1 MATSLATLY
10 LSYGI
15 NHAPKT
21 GSSLFFPLETAQ
33 YYLSV
38 LEPIQIGYGAVV
50 SIIKK
55 IPVVQATFQLIFPR
69 SSPSSEQSTGVSST
83 PSTADTNPA
92 TAASPSAAPCP
103 P

>member
-33 YYLSV
+33 HYLSV

-50 SIIKK
+50 STTKK
-55 IPVVQATFQLIFPR
+55 LGSVRVLNQLIFSRFFR
-69 SSPSSEQSTGVSST
+69 SLVPSTGVSSMPGMVDIRAINGL
-83 PSTADTNPA
+83 PSDVLCLP
-92 TAASPSAAPCP
+92 
-103 P
+103 

>member
-15 NHAPKT
+15 NHVPT
-21 GSSLFFPLETAQ
+21 GSSLFFPIETAQ

-55 IPVVQATFQLIFPR
+55 MPVI
-69 SSPSSEQSTGVSST
+69 
-83 PSTADTNPA
+83 
-92 TAASPSAAPCP
+92 
-103 P
+103 

>member
-21 GSSLFFPLETAQ
+21 GSTLFFPLETAQ
-33 YYLSV
+33 HYLSV

-50 SIIKK
+50 STVNKMTA
-55 IPVVQATFQLIFPR
+55 VQVTPLLIFSRFFR
-69 SSPSSEQSTGVSST
+69 SLVQSIGVSST
-83 PSTADTNPA
+83 PSMVGTRVTIDMPLDVL
-92 TAASPSAAPCP
+92 CP

>member
-21 GSSLFFPLETAQ
+21 GSTLFFPLETAQ
-33 YYLSV
+33 HYLSII
-38 LEPIQIGYGAVV
+38 EPIQIGWGAVV
-50 SIIKK
+50 RMT
-55 IPVVQATFQLIFPR
+55 VVRVTSQLIFSRFFR
-69 SSPSSEQSTGVSST
+69 SSVQSTGVSST
-83 PSTADTNPA
+83 PSLVGPRVTIDMPLDV
-92 TAASPSAAPCP
+92 PCP